1 MFPQAQG
8 EVGAIGNHNQFP
20 QCAIPIRLNWGK
32 SGPLHFCFFKNAT
45 LYFVLIWDKTNKKFT
60 RGRLFGQT
68 VKLLSPIWTNFEL
81 NMEMTQLP
89 LLPPQAHLINS
100 FILLLNCKI
109 ITCSKFINDYSILS
123 DTKRLGVPQKINCGG
138 NSCFMT
144 GTEEVSFLL
153 SIIILLFFAP

>member
-1 MFPQAQG
+1 
-8 EVGAIGNHNQFP
+8 
-20 QCAIPIRLNWGK
+20 
-32 SGPLHFCFFKNAT
+32 
-45 LYFVLIWDKTNKKFT
+45 
-60 RGRLFGQT
+60 
-68 VKLLSPIWTNFEL
+68 
-81 NMEMTQLP
+81 MEMTQLP

-123 DTKRLGVPQKINCGG
+123 DTKRLGVPQKINYGG

-153 SIIILLFFAP
+153 SIIILLFAPYGALYLNPPKDFYPIYPIIAPRYITVSRYTTVHPSEMACLLLLLTNHIKLVCFQVALI